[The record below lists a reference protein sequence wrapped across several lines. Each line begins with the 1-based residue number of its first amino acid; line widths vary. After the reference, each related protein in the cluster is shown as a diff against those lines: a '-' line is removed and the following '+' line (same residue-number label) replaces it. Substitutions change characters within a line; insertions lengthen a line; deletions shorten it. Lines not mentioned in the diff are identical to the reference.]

1 MNVIDVLTY
10 SRFSITHI
18 LVPETLTPLFTQGR
32 TCSDDI
38 VKVREKYN
46 LNISDGPTYVVT
58 NDSRGGV
65 LSEAD
70 AAQAAVRVE
79 QRKKWFSHS
88 HYESLRMWSIKA
100 ETETFCCSS
109 RW

>member
-10 SRFSITHI
+10 SRISITHI
-18 LVPETLTPLFTQGR
+18 LAPETLTPLSIQRR
-32 TCSDDI
+32 TYSDDI

-58 NDSRGGV
+58 NDSRGGI

-79 QRKKWFSHS
+79 QRKKWCSYS
-88 HYESLRMWSIKA
+88 LYGSLRMCSMKA
-100 ETETFCCSS
+100 RWKHVLDLS
-109 RW
+109 R